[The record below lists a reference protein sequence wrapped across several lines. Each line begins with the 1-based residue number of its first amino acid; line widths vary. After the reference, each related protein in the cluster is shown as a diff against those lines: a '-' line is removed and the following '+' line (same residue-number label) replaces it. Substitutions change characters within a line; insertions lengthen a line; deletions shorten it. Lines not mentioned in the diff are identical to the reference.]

1 MNIDGIDPS
10 QISGLQSPVSDVK
23 STPPIKPQTEDS
35 AKVETETLENLVQNV
50 KDLPENRPDV
60 VARGKEL
67 LNDPNYPSAEVE
79 DQVAKILLGLEEE
92 AF

>member
-10 QISGLQSPVSDVK
+10 QITGLQSPISDAK

-35 AKVETETLENLVQNV
+35 AKVETETLEKLVQNV

-67 LNDPNYPSAEVE
+67 LNDPNYPSANVE